1 MSLLDFGPFGAV
13 RRNHAV
19 EHATI
24 HVLTRV
30 APDRSMAGRSSS
42 RGFFIYGELE
52 TNAVRMAVEEAIRR
66 IRDGEYYLAIHPN
79 CGTNLVTTAVFA
91 ATTTMVAGIG
101 GRRRHLLDRIPSAF
115 IGALVGVFL
124 GQVVGPVLQQ
134 SVTTSVELG
143 NAQVVDVQRHE
154 FGRRSWHWVAME
166 YKPVELDLSLP

>member
-13 RRNHAV
+13 RRNHAL

-24 HVLTRV
+24 HVLTRM

-52 TNAVRMAVEEAIRR
+52 TYAVRMAVDEAVRR
-66 IRDGEYYLAIHPN
+66 IKEGEYYLAIHPN
-79 CGTNLVTTAVFA
+79 CGTNLVTTSVFA
-91 ATTTMVAGIG
+91 ATATMVAGIG

-134 SVTTSVELG
+134 RVTTSVELG
-143 NAQVVDVQRHE
+143 NAQVTDVRRHE
-154 FGRRSWHWVAME
+154 FGRRSWHWVAID
-166 YKPVELDLSLP
+166 YKPGEQDLSL